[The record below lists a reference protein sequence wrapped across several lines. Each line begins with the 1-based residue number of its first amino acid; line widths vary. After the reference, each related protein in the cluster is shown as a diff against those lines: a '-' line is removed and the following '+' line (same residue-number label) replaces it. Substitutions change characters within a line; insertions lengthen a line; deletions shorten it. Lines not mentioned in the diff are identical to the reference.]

1 MIRARHAPAVSS
13 WAVGA
18 AFTARDA
25 APAQRTQSHRFGRR
39 LRYAVLQGP
48 GRRDVFSDR
57 VEQNDLPRQ
66 DPEYVDLLRR
76 VLAIQADC
84 EIGGPHLYVDA
95 MLPSA
100 PTAIDQLVVARTAAE
115 EIDHFRKFA
124 RLAGDIGVDTAYL
137 LSRSNQERYLEAFRG
152 LITTWEDFAVFGF
165 LIDRVGRY
173 QLEEFA
179 GCTYA
184 PLSRLLEHPSRVMEE
199 EAGHID
205 FGTTRTAE
213 MAARGG
219 EARERVQ
226 RAVDFWYLT
235 GLDMFGRSES
245 RRAERYRYWGLKRR
259 SNAEARQQY
268 IAEVNPLLLG
278 MGLNV
283 PDPLAGRKYL

>member
-1 MIRARHAPAVSS
+1 
-13 WAVGA
+13 
-18 AFTARDA
+18 
-25 APAQRTQSHRFGRR
+25 
-39 LRYAVLQGP
+39 
-48 GRRDVFSDR
+48 VFSDL
-57 VEQNDLPRQ
+57 VEQRDLASQ
-66 DPEYVDLLRR
+66 DPEYIDLLRR

-95 MLPSA
+95 MLPTA
-100 PTAIDQLVVARTAAE
+100 PTQIDQLVVARTAAE

-124 RLAGDIGVDTAYL
+124 RLAGDIGVDTSSI
-137 LSRSNQERYLEAFRG
+137 LSRPNQDRYLEAFRG

-165 LIDRVGRY
+165 LIDRVGKY

-184 PLSRLLEHPSRVMEE
+184 PLSRLLEGPSRVMDE

-213 MAARGG
+213 MAARDG
-219 EARERVQ
+219 EAKQRVQ
-226 RAVDFWYLT
+226 KAVDSWYLT

-259 SNAEARQQY
+259 TNAEARAQY
-268 IAEVNPLLLG
+268 IAEVNPLIES
-278 MGLNV
+278 MGLSV
-283 PDPLAGRKYL
+283 PDAFAGRKFL

>member
-1 MIRARHAPAVSS
+1 V
-13 WAVGA
+13 
-18 AFTARDA
+18 FT
-25 APAQRTQSHRFGRR
+25 
-39 LRYAVLQGP
+39 
-48 GRRDVFSDR
+48 DR
-57 VEQNDLPRQ
+57 VDQADLPRQ

-84 EIGGPHLYVDA
+84 EIGGPHLYVEA

-100 PTAIDQLVVARTAAE
+100 PTRVDQLVVARTATE

-124 RLAGDIGVDTAYL
+124 RLAGDMGVDTADIL
-137 LSRSNQERYLEAFRG
+137 KRANPERYLEAFRG
-152 LITTWEDFAVFGF
+152 TITTWEDFAVFSF

-184 PLSRLLEHPSRVMEE
+184 PLSRLLEHPSRILDE

-213 MAARGG
+213 MAAQGS
-219 EARERVQ
+219 EAKA
-226 RAVDFWYLT
+226 RAQTAIDFWYAT

-245 RRAERYRYWGLKRR
+245 RRADRYRAWGLKRR
-259 SNAEARQQY
+259 TNAEARAEY
-268 IAEVNPLLLG
+268 MAEVDPLIEG

-283 PDPLAGRKYL
+283 PDPLVGRKYL